1 MAFLLVDCSDFF
13 AFRDT
18 GAEEPEFQF
27 RDLGHPG
34 ICQGQPEPEEVLGEV
49 AVHAAVAVIKTG
61 LFVVCFQK
69 VEKVLAI
76 LVNKRLLANE
86 HVALDERGAVQVVGK
101 PGAEVLLGLF
111 EYREE
116 YVEPL
121 HVLCIGEP
129 HERRVVLPVEELGDD
144 DVRLVQHGVGLGL
157 GDAGPSVIVGVREE
171 PAVVFEADDI
181 RGRML
186 PHVIQGGKL
195 TVPWVQDVDIVSL
208 VENVYKEFFPAL
220 VEFKEIVVFGS
231 YYIYAHGGK
240 LS

>member
-34 ICQGQPEPEEVLGEV
+34 ICQGQPEAEEVLGEV
-49 AVHAAVAVIKTG
+49 AVHAAVAVIKAG
-61 LFVVCFQK
+61 LFVVCFQE

-76 LVNKRLLANE
+76 LVEERFLADE
-86 HVALDERGAVQVVGK
+86 HVALDEGGAFQVIDEL
-101 PGAEVLLGLF
+101 GAEVLLGIF

-121 HVLCIGEP
+121 HVLRIGEP

-144 DVRLVQHGVGLGL
+144 DVRLVEKLVGLVL
-157 GDAGPSVIVGVREE
+157 GKPGPPLAVGVREE
-171 PAVVFEADDI
+171 PAVVFEADDV
-181 RGRML
+181 RRRML
-186 PHVIQGGKL
+186 PHVVQGGEL
-195 TVPWVQDVDIVSL
+195 AVPRVQVVDIVPC
-208 VENVYKEFFPAL
+208 VGYVY
-220 VEFKEIVVFGS
+220 
-231 YYIYAHGGK
+231 
-240 LS
+240 

>member
-34 ICQGQPEPEEVLGEV
+34 ICQGQPETEEVLGEV
-49 AVHAAVAVIKTG
+49 AVHAAVAVIKAC
-61 LFVVCFQK
+61 LFVVCFQ
-69 VEKVLAI
+69 EAEQVLAI
-76 LVNKRLLANE
+76 LVKERLLADE
-86 HVALDERGAVQVVGK
+86 HVALDEGGAFQVVGK
-101 PGAEVLLGLF
+101 PGAEVLLGIF

-144 DVRLVQHGVGLGL
+144 DVRLVEKLVGLVL
-157 GDAGPSVIVGVREE
+157 GKPGPPLVVGVREE
-171 PAVVFEADDI
+171 PAVVFEADDV
-181 RGRML
+181 RRRML
-186 PHVIQGGKL
+186 PHVVQGGEL
-195 TVPWVQDVDIVSL
+195 AVPRVQVVDIVPC
-208 VENVYKEFFPAL
+208 VGYVY
-220 VEFKEIVVFGS
+220 
-231 YYIYAHGGK
+231 
-240 LS
+240 

>member
-18 GAEEPEFQF
+18 GAEVPEFQF

-34 ICQGQPEPEEVLGEV
+34 ICQGQPETEEVLGEV
-49 AVHAAVAVIKTG
+49 AVNAAVAVIEAG
-61 LFVVCFQK
+61 LFVVCFQE

-76 LVNKRLLANE
+76 LVEKRLLADE
-86 HVALDERGAVQVVGK
+86 HVALDEGRAFQVVGE
-101 PGAEVLLGLF
+101 PGAEVLLGIF

-116 YVEPL
+116 YVEPF

-144 DVRLVQHGVGLGL
+144 DVRLVEKFVGLGL
-157 GDAGPSVIVGVREE
+157 GQPGPPLVVGVSEE
-171 PAVVFEADDI
+171 PAVVFEADDV

-186 PHVIQGGKL
+186 PHVVQGGEL
-195 TVPWVQDVDIVSL
+195 TVPWVQVVDIVPL
-208 VENVYKEFFPAL
+208 VGNVY
-220 VEFKEIVVFGS
+220 
-231 YYIYAHGGK
+231 
-240 LS
+240 